1 MPSLKNAG
9 KVLPK
14 IISMKKIFFF
24 LAVVFVISANAQS
37 KKDEKELVERTYL
50 LSHTVFGTKDS
61 LILEDL
67 FAKTATYGHS
77 HGKIQ
82 TRREA
87 IDCASHNQSF
97 YSDTSVSN
105 INVIFGDDDVGI
117 VRHLFKGIEHKK
129 NGTNV
134 NLNFSMMLVWIKEK
148 GKWRLM
154 GRQAVSL
161 D

>member
-1 MPSLKNAG
+1 MRLLKNAG
-9 KVLPK
+9 RTLQKT
-14 IISMKKIFFF
+14 ISMRKIFFF
-24 LAVVFVISANAQS
+24 LALLIAVSASSQ
-37 KKDEKELVERTYL
+37 KKDEKELTARTYL
-50 LSHTVFGTKDS
+50 LSHTIFGTKDS
-61 LILEDL
+61 LTLEDL

-87 IDCASHNQSF
+87 IDGACHNQST
-97 YSDTSVSN
+97 YSDTAVSN
-105 INVIFGDDDVGI
+105 ISVIMGNDDVAI
-117 VRHLFKGIEHKK
+117 VRHLFKAIEHKK
-129 NGTNV
+129 DGTDV
-134 NLNFSMMLVWIKEK
+134 KLNFTMMLVWVKEK